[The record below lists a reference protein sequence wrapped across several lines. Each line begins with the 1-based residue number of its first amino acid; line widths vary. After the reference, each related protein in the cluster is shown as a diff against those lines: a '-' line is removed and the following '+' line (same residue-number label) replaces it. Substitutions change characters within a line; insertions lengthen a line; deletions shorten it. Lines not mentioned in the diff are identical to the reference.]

1 LFKSLYIK
9 RLKRFLIFLTCL
21 PLLAQAQ
28 FTDDFSDGDFSNSPQ
43 WQGDVAKF
51 EVDAGFELHLNDVP
65 QTSTATLYTSS
76 QAIYDASWSFHVR
89 MTFDPST
96 SNFTRVYLASDAS
109 DFNGTLNGYYVQ
121 IGGQSGALDDVRLY
135 RQDGNTSVLLIDGVD
150 GTVASEPEVQ
160 VVVTHNSLGVWELSI
175 DTFAS
180 GVMASQGTA
189 TDTTHQ
195 FSLYSGVFCDY
206 TSTRSD
212 KFWFDDFVVTGSG
225 LPDLAAP
232 TLISILTVNQSTISL
247 SFNEPLDQASAQVI
261 GNYSAN
267 NSLGQ
272 PQTATLSNGDSLVT
286 LTFSS
291 NFVLATNYTLTV
303 NGVEDLAGNAVSNQS
318 EQFAYLV
325 FDTPSERDVVINEI
339 FADPTPVVGL
349 PEAEFIE
356 LFNAGTGVYNLSE
369 ATISDASSTATI
381 PTNAA
386 HFIAPNEYVVICDIA
401 DTALFA
407 AYQNVIGV
415 PSLPA
420 LNNGGDD
427 VILTIDT
434 VIIDKV
440 SYSSSWYQDGVKA
453 AGGYTLELINPETPC
468 SGSGNWLA
476 SNDPSG
482 GTPGAQNSVYSTAPD
497 VTAPLIK
504 QVRVISLNELEI
516 EFSESVDS
524 LSVLSANI
532 SLSNGSTID
541 SIRIGSA
548 FAAAFTVFVSPTI
561 DSATIYTLTISGA
574 SDCAGNALL
583 NPTFDFGIG
592 ASPAPFDIVIN
603 EVYPA
608 PGDGTLLPEAEFVE
622 IYNRS
627 DKLLRL
633 EGMSIS
639 DASTSSSLDAIVLF
653 PKSYA
658 IICDDNNGFLF
669 DDSVRIAE
677 VGSLPSLNN
686 AGDVLTL
693 WLGGAQIDQLVYTD
707 DQYAEIDLCC
717 TTLERKNPDDLCS
730 TSGNWAPSVA
740 ALGGTPGY
748 KNSQFSSESTAF
760 DLLTASVVSL
770 SQIEFEF
777 TGKTDSN
784 SLKNATV
791 NIGNVGLQFA
801 FANASFSEATFSS
814 NQEFERGSVYEITI
828 TGINDCA
835 GYAADVF
842 STEVYLHQQGDVILN
857 EVLFNPSNTGSDFVE
872 LKNNTAYS
880 IGLGNWS
887 FGYYNTDDSLIY
899 LPFELSNIAVD
910 EYLALT
916 ESPAKV
922 LNDYPAAVQEN
933 LVLTDL
939 PSLSNDDGSVMI
951 FDQFYELMDQ
961 FDYNEVMHFALLDD
975 ADGVSLER
983 ISSTQPTND
992 GSNWHSASSA
1002 VNYATPGYENSQNNE
1017 AFSAETQI
1025 TLSSEFVSPDNDGY
1039 QDIVGILYNLTDP
1052 GFSISVKVFNDKGF
1066 EVKTVASNLLIGASG
1081 TINWDGTN
1089 DLGEKA
1095 TIGIHIVHVSLFDLK
1110 GNREDYR
1117 LPVVVSGKL

>member
-1 LFKSLYIK
+1 M
-9 RLKRFLIFLTCL
+9 
-21 PLLAQAQ
+21 PLLGQAQ
-28 FTDDFSDGDFSNSPQ
+28 FSDDFSDGDFSNNPQ
-43 WQGDVAKF
+43 WLGDVAKF
-51 EVDAGFELHLNDVP
+51 EVDAGFELHLNDIP
-65 QTSTATLYTSS
+65 QTSTAVLYTSS
-76 QAIYDASWSFHVR
+76 QAIYDASWSFKVR
-89 MTFDPST
+89 MTFEPST
-96 SNFTRVYLASDAS
+96 SNLARVYLASDAP
-109 DFNGTLNGYYVQ
+109 DFNGALNGYYVQ

-135 RQDGNTSVLLIDGVD
+135 RQDGNTSVLLIDGID
-150 GTVASEPEVQ
+150 GTVAVEPEVQ
-160 VVVTHNSLGVWELSI
+160 VVVTHNAAGVWELSI

-180 GVMASQGTA
+180 GVMVSQGTA

-195 FSLYSGVFCDY
+195 FSLYAGVFCDY

-212 KFWFDDFVVTGSG
+212 KFWFDDFVITGSS
-225 LPDLAAP
+225 LPDLNAP
-232 TLISILTVNQSTISL
+232 TLLSISTQNQNTIAL
-247 SFNEPLDQASAQVI
+247 SFNEPLDPTSAQSV
-261 GNYSAN
+261 GNYNAN
-267 NSLGQ
+267 NGLGQ
-272 PQTATLSNGDSLVT
+272 PQTAVLSNGDSVVT
-286 LTFSS
+286 LTFSN
-291 NFVLATNYTLTV
+291 NFVLGTNYTLTV
-303 NGVEDLAGNAVSNQS
+303 NGVEDLAGNATSNETQS
-318 EQFAYLV
+318 FVYLV
-325 FDTPSERDVVINEI
+325 FDTPNERDVVINEI

-356 LFNAGTGVYNLSE
+356 LFNVGTGVYNLSG

-381 PTNAA
+381 PNNNA
-386 HFIAPNEYVVICDIA
+386 HFIAPNEYVVLCDIA
-401 DTALFA
+401 DTALFV
-407 AYQNVIGV
+407 AYPKVIGV

-420 LNNGGDD
+420 LNNTGDD
-427 VILTIDT
+427 VVLTIGT
-434 VIIDKV
+434 EIIDQV
-440 SYSSSWYQDGVKA
+440 SYASSWYQDGVKA
-453 AGGYTLELINPETPC
+453 GGGYTLELINPETPC

-482 GTPGAQNSVYSTAPD
+482 GTPGAQNSVFSTAPD
-497 VTAPLIK
+497 ITAPAIK
-504 QVRVISLNELEI
+504 QVRVNTLSELEV

-524 LSVLSANI
+524 TSLVNATI
-532 SLSNGSTID
+532 SLSNGTTID
-541 SIRIGSA
+541 SIRIESA
-548 FAAAFTVFVSPTI
+548 FAAAFTLFVSPNI
-561 DSATIYTLTISGA
+561 DSATIYMLTLSGA
-574 SDCAGNALL
+574 NDCVGNALS
-583 NPTFDFGIG
+583 NPAFDFGIG
-592 ASPAPFDIVIN
+592 ASPEPFDIVIN

-639 DASTSSSLDAIVLF
+639 DASTTASIDAIVLF

-658 IICDDNNGFLF
+658 IICDDNNSFLF
-669 DDSVRIAE
+669 EDSVLIAE

-693 WLGGAQIDQLVYTD
+693 WLNGAQIDQLVYSD

-730 TSGNWAPSVA
+730 TNGNWVPSVA

-748 KNSQFSSESTAF
+748 KNSQFSDELAEF
-760 DLLTASVVSL
+760 DLMTASVVSL
-770 SQIEFEF
+770 SQIAFEF

-791 NIGNVGLQFA
+791 NIGNTALQFA
-801 FANASFSEATFSS
+801 FANASFSEATFTS
-814 NQEFERGSVYEITI
+814 NQEFERGSVYEVTI
-828 TGINDCA
+828 SGINDCA
-835 GYAADVF
+835 GNAADVF
-842 STEVYLHQQGDVILN
+842 SSEVYLHQTGDVILN
-857 EVLFNPSNTGSDFVE
+857 EVLFNPTTTGSDFVE
-872 LKNNTAYS
+872 IKNTTAYT
-880 IGLGNWS
+880 IGLTGWS
-887 FGYYNTDDSLIY
+887 FGYYNADDSLIY
-899 LPFELSNIAVD
+899 LPFQLSNMD
-910 EYLALT
+910 SEEHLALT

-922 LNDYPAAVQEN
+922 LNDYPASVQEN

-939 PSLSNDDGSVMI
+939 PSLSNDAGSVMI
-951 FDQFYELMDQ
+951 YDQFLELMDQ
-961 FDYNEVMHFALLDD
+961 FDYTEDMHFALLED

-1002 VNYATPGYENSQNNE
+1002 AGYATPGYENSQNNE

-1039 QDIVGILYNLTDP
+1039 QDLVGILYNLTDP
-1052 GFSISVKVFNDKGF
+1052 GYSISIRVFNDKGF
-1066 EVKTVASNLLIGASG
+1066 EVKTVTSNLLVGASG

-1095 TIGIHIVHVSLFDLK
+1095 AIGIHIIHVSLFDLK